1 MTYKQQTRDHAT
13 TAIASLSGELRIVLD
28 AQIAT
33 HITHLPSWREATTVF
48 GYIAM
53 EDEVDLHA
61 VFQSAYRSG
70 KRIALPRIDN
80 GALSFRLVGRAAFEP
95 GTDEA
100 GSELETHPFGFRQPR
115 ESASPATP
123 DESTLILVP
132 GRAFDRGGARLGRGG
147 AFYDRF
153 LSGLD
158 PRVVTVG
165 VAYSV
170 QVLRSVPHDDT
181 DVPVQIVLSDSETC
195 FCRRSA

>member
-1 MTYKQQTRDHAT
+1 MDKQQTRTQANEAI
-13 TAIASLSGELRIVLD
+13 TALSGELRIVLD

-33 HITHLPSWREATTVF
+33 HITHLPSWRDATTIF

-70 KRIALPRIDN
+70 KGIALPRIDD
-80 GALSFRLVGRAAFEP
+80 GDLSFRLVGRASFEP
-95 GTDEA
+95 

-115 ESASPATP
+115 ESAQPITADP
-123 DESTLILVP
+123 STLILVP

-153 LSGLD
+153 LGSLD
-158 PRVVTVG
+158 TRIVTVG

-170 QVLRSVPHDDT
+170 QVLRAVPHDDT

-195 FCRRSA
+195 FCRRPA

>member
-1 MTYKQQTRDHAT
+1 MTEKQQARENAG

-33 HITHLPSWREATTVF
+33 HITHLPSWREASTVF

-61 VFQSAYRSG
+61 VFRSAHRAG
-70 KRIALPRIDN
+70 KRIALPRIDPD
-80 GALSFRLVGRAAFEP
+80 GLSFRLVGSAAFEP
-95 GTDEA
+95 
-100 GSELETHPFGFRQPR
+100 GSELETHPYGVRQPR
-115 ESASPATP
+115 ESAPTVSA
-123 DESTLILVP
+123 DASTLILVP
-132 GRAFDRGGARLGRGG
+132 GRGFDRSGARLGRGG
-147 AFYDRF
+147 AYYDRF
-153 LSGLD
+153 LGGLD
-158 PRVVTVG
+158 PGVVTVG

-195 FCRRSA
+195 FCRRPV